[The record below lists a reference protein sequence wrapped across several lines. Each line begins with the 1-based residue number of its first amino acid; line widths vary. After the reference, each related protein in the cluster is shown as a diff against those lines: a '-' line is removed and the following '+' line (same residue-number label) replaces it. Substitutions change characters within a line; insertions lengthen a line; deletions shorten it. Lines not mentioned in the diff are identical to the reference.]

1 MISLW
6 TRFFVWEQEGE
17 RARRRKK
24 KLFHSVPWKWKKRK
38 EKNKLLKINFQQ
50 WSIKNREISSWHLIF
65 LNVQLKTIQPSQLKV
80 NIRSITTMYSSSII
94 LNLLKKEKK
103 TKHDSLED
111 WENSSSR
118 EFPVIKIT
126 NINRATIRF
135 LEPRWPAVSRK
146 RIFRS
151 SQLQPAR
158 STSKSDGWSIFFTA
172 GHHPISSVAVEDDAR
187 STSGP
192 LYLNIVEDRRREDG
206 RAASLMCEPLI
217 AARSS
222 RWSSSS
228 SSRGGRVTSKVIE
241 RWARA
246 ERRGVV
252 SILSGLWTG
261 QSRFKCTTRAKIF
274 SRGGLKTSARCRN
287 GLPLCAV
294 RQLSERYDVRLFL
307 SSADPT
313 TDRPQ
318 RSIRHSQGGMSSWYP
333 VSFVLVSIS
342 WEKKKKIKN
351 QFLMGD
357 CKLVEY
363 RV

>member
-65 LNVQLKTIQPSQLKV
+65 LNVQLKTIQHSQLKV

-103 TKHDSLED
+103 TDPLED

-126 NINRATIRF
+126 DINRATIRF

-151 SQLQPAR
+151 SQLSASSFDVKIRWLIDFFYGWPSSNKFGGCRGRRSLHER
-158 STSKSDGWSIFFTA
+158 STIFKY
-172 GHHPISSVAVEDDAR
+172 SR
-187 STSGP
+187 
-192 LYLNIVEDRRREDG
+192 
-206 RAASLMCEPLI
+206 
-217 AARSS
+217 RSS
-222 RWSSSS
+222 
-228 SSRGGRVTSKVIE
+228 
-241 RWARA
+241 
-246 ERRGVV
+246 
-252 SILSGLWTG
+252 
-261 QSRFKCTTRAKIF
+261 
-274 SRGGLKTSARCRN
+274 
-287 GLPLCAV
+287 
-294 RQLSERYDVRLFL
+294 
-307 SSADPT
+307 
-313 TDRPQ
+313 
-318 RSIRHSQGGMSSWYP
+318 
-333 VSFVLVSIS
+333 
-342 WEKKKKIKN
+342 
-351 QFLMGD
+351 
-357 CKLVEY
+357 
-363 RV
+363 